1 MKLGFFLS
9 DIDGT
14 LVRPDKSLGEPV
26 VAAVQRLVA
35 AGVPVSLIS
44 ARPPSGLLW
53 IAERLGLTTPIGAF
67 NGGTIVR
74 PDGTV
79 LSATHLDRDVAARTL
94 DRIARP
100 GVIRWLFA
108 EGQWHTDRLDDH
120 YTPRE
125 RVASAQEPVV
135 CSDFGPLLDA
145 ADKIVAVSSDHD
157 MLAALEAEV
166 AQDLGDAA
174 NVARSQPYYLDIT
187 APAANKGDGIAALAA
202 AVGVPLE
209 EVAVIGDQYN
219 DLPMFARAGLSIA
232 MGQAPEDVRRA
243 ATRVTGANDADG
255 VAQAIDTILL
265 PMLGRET
272 PAG

>member
-1 MKLGFFLS
+1 MKLGLFLS

-26 VAAVQRLVA
+26 VAAVRRLTA

-53 IAERLGLTTPIGAF
+53 IAQRLGLTTPVGAF

-74 PDGTV
+74 VDGEI

-94 DRIARP
+94 DRLARP
-100 GVIRWLFA
+100 NVIRWLFA
-108 EGQWHTDRLDDH
+108 KGQWHTDKLDDH

-135 CSDFGPLLDA
+135 CSDFGPLLDG
-145 ADKIVAVSSDHD
+145 ADKIVAVSSEHA
-157 MLAALEAEV
+157 MLAALEAEL
-166 AQDLGDAA
+166 ADELGETA
-174 NVARSQPYYLDIT
+174 NVARSQPYYLDVT
-187 APAANKGDGIAALAA
+187 APAANKGDGIAALARA
-202 AVGVPLE
+202 MGVPLA

-232 MGQAPEDVRRA
+232 MGQAPDAVRA
-243 ATRVTGANDADG
+243 AATKVTGSNEADG
-255 VAQAIDTILL
+255 VAQAIETILL
-265 PMLGRET
+265 PLLGAE
-272 PAG
+272 GD